1 MFALFGYLVALK
13 NSHQRETSASWDN
26 HQAREWM
33 QQIKVGDT
41 CLERQSSKRTKI
53 SDWGLHSPVRKR

>member
-1 MFALFGYLVALK
+1 MFALFAYLVALK

-26 HQAREWM
+26 HWAREWM

-41 CLERQSSKRTKI
+41 YLERQSSK
-53 SDWGLHSPVRKR
+53 